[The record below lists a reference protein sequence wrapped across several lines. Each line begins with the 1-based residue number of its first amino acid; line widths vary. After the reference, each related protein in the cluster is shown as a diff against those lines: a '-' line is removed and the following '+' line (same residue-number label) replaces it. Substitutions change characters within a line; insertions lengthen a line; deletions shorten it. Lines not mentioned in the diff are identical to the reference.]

1 MTKDKIYYATKWL
14 ELGKEAAERGTYLN
28 NLGRYMEAQR
38 LLLTSKYC
46 YKRYS
51 KSITPMLT
59 RKKDR
64 TLNILGAIFSIG
76 VAALIVYLIIHK
88 K

>member
-1 MTKDKIYYATKWL
+1 
-14 ELGKEAAERGTYLN
+14 
-28 NLGRYMEAQR
+28 
-38 LLLTSKYC
+38 
-46 YKRYS
+46 
-51 KSITPMLT
+51 MLT